1 MPFQIYPDFDCTLKR
16 VKDSDRKNNAS
27 YPEKDEDHVPC
38 CFSYKFVCI
47 HDKFNKPIVR
57 YRGKNAIYKFIYA
70 ILKEYNYYKNVMN
83 EHFNKNLVMSVEDE
97 KRFQSSNNVGYVI
110 NY

>member
-1 MPFQIYPDFDCTLKR
+1 MPFKIYPDFDCTVKR

-57 YRGKNAIYKFIYA
+57 YRGKNAIYKSFMQFLKSIIITKKWWMN
-70 ILKEYNYYKNVMN
+70 ILIKILSCLWKMKKD
-83 EHFNKNLVMSVEDE
+83 FN
-97 KRFQSSNNVGYVI
+97 QVI
-110 NY
+110 MLDM